1 MTEGNTQ
8 RKKHC
13 QNIKSSP
20 GGGKYSSFSLYSGL
34 VLCKSAP
41 WLESGPH
48 RCSSRWQFSGIY
60 RRMKDLIT
68 VKAIKIIQW
77 KASPRF
83 GRPIR
88 MSPEPEDDVNRCL
101 LKDER
106 VERGATKKGLH
117 LETLQVTKPV
127 RWIFAQKLHGQKQTD
142 KYDTWEGSQGL
153 KQREENHIYKPQW
166 AVRSEQSWR
175 S

>member
-8 RKKHC
+8 REKHC

-106 VERGATKKGLH
+106 VERGATKEGLH

-127 RWIFAQKLHGQKQTD
+127 RWIFAQKLHRQIWHMRGITGFKTERGESYLQTSVSS
-142 KYDTWEGSQGL
+142 KIRAEL
-153 KQREENHIYKPQW
+153 KVLGR
-166 AVRSEQSWR
+166 R
-175 S
+175 